1 MTTNTTKTARD
12 AWAGGTAWMAGGACL
27 PRGDLPWTADPEQ
40 STAWQ
45 ARVMGAICL
54 GCPVLTDCAGFAE
67 GAKVTAGFWAGRHR
81 DIDGPSLADPGQLAE
96 TLPGL
101 GGLGG
106 AA

>member
-1 MTTNTTKTARD
+1 MTNNTTQTARD
-12 AWAGGTAWMAGGACL
+12 AWIGDMTWMADGACL

-45 ARVMGAICL
+45 ARVMGALCQD
-54 GCPVLTDCAGFAE
+54 CRVRSDCAGFVRR
-67 GAKVTAGFWAGRHR
+67 AKVTAGFWAGRHR
-81 DIDGPSLADPGQLAE
+81 DIDAPSLSDPLQPAE
-96 TLPGL
+96 TRPGL